1 MATAPVIP
9 DSVIATIN
17 AQALTLRQLKATR
30 DGLITRINAASDSV
44 DAYYVSAQAAVTA
57 APAPAPSA
65 TDPLMQNAVFV
76 NGALDASAYA
86 LTASQMGTEPGAAYL
101 FGPAASYYG
110 VPDSDLPMLY
120 RNADQS
126 LDVIAAG
133 YGNNDATYGRNKLR
147 GCALGKCGTW
157 QIGGP
162 PLPGQGGM
170 YSSSM
175 GQGLF
180 IPDNRQA
187 VPFGIGMTDFCSFS
201 VSENIVSTK
210 PEPYFGYYGGGLD
223 TVNQVSYKAQ
233 GKDVSYPVAMARG
246 EGRPGWGIGTISVT
260 RNGFVSTNGQNTG
273 SNIASLQ
280 LDANKRPT
288 AITVTNCHEFA
299 LITVWDTVAL
309 KGQIAVIA
317 LAGTP
322 QNGYLGNEANWETY
336 RGEWRGVYPG
346 LPNYGNIGF
355 MKLVGYVDLPGMPT
369 PSAISATTAWSAG
382 KYSVFQGYDGQNGF
396 NLSNAAHR
404 TALRSGDRSGYTPD
418 RCLVAVVSKEQKL
431 GLLFD
436 FGSLLRNYRDLYYGT
451 SEPPSVA
458 TGTFPPTFTQAPS
471 QLPTLVKTINFTDRP
486 TAVKCAME
494 QKRMFVALQGGNVE
508 LWDLGD
514 YPAASTGNP
523 ATIVRKSSTFVGRNI
538 TCLALT
544 KRHAGSAG
552 RVAGKNYFGEEIFA
566 GAAFNDYI
574 WAVCR
579 GDRKIV
585 ILKMSSDMAS
595 ASVFRTLRDKRM
607 VDPIS
612 VEDNDNHTTE
622 TYICTV
628 ADFTGK
634 QFVNYRYGPA
644 IFWDHQGVM
653 SDNPDN
659 PLTYDWTACLP
670 PGGQPVTT
678 VTFNGVVQPFECGGT
693 YPIAGK
699 PVFTSTSNVF

>member
-1 MATAPVIP
+1 MANTPVIS
-9 DSVIATIN
+9 DAVIATIN
-17 AQALTLRQLKATR
+17 AQAMTMRQLKSTR
-30 DGLITRINAASDSV
+30 DGLIARINTASSSV
-44 DAYYVSAQAAVTA
+44 DANHLLSQAAFTT

-65 TDPLMQNAVFV
+65 ADPLMQNAVFV
-76 NGALDASAYA
+76 NGVLDPAAYA

-101 FGPAASYYG
+101 FGPPASYYG
-110 VPDSDLPMLY
+110 VPDTDLPMLY
-120 RNADQS
+120 RNPDGN
-126 LDVIAAG
+126 LDLIAAG
-133 YGNNDATYGRNKLR
+133 YGDNDAIYGRNKLR
-147 GCALGKCGTW
+147 GCAIGKCGTW
-157 QIGGP
+157 QVGGP

-187 VPFGIGMTDFCSFS
+187 ATFGIGLTDFMTFS

-223 TVNQVSYKAQ
+223 TINQVSYKAQ

-280 LDANKRPT
+280 LGANKYPT
-288 AITVTNCHEFA
+288 AVAVTNSHEFA

-322 QNGYLGNEANWETY
+322 QNGYLGNEANWESY

-355 MKLVGYVDLPGMPT
+355 MKLIGYVDLPEMQT
-369 PSAISATTAWSAG
+369 PSGISATLAWDWG
-382 KYSVFQGYDGQNGF
+382 RYSVFQDGW
-396 NLSNAAHR
+396 NLSDANTR
-404 TALRSGDRSGYTPD
+404 TRLRSGDRSIYTPKQGI
-418 RCLVAVVSKEQKL
+418 AVVISKEEKKATFVDL
-431 GLLFD
+431 GPLFRS
-436 FGSLLRNYRDLYYGT
+436 FFEENYGT
-451 SEPPSVA
+451 SAPPSVA
-458 TGTFPPTFTQAPS
+458 GGTHPPTFTQKPS
-471 QLPTLVKTINFTDRP
+471 QTPTIIKTITFTDRP
-486 TAVKCAME
+486 TAVKCSLYASN
-494 QKRMFVALQGGNVE
+494 KRVYFGLQGGSVRI
-508 LWDLGD
+508 WDLGN
-514 YPAASTGNP
+514 YPTATTGDP
-523 ATIVRKSSTFVGRNI
+523 ATIVERGSINVGRNP
-538 TCLALT
+538 TCIAVV
-544 KRHAGSAG
+544 KRHAGDYTQA
-552 RVAGKNYFGEEIFA
+552 AYFGTKIYPNAEFDREI
-566 GAAFNDYI
+566 I
-574 WAVCR
+574 VCCR

-585 ILKMSSDMAS
+585 WVRMAADFNS
-595 ASVFRTLRDKRM
+595 ATIQRTLRDRRM

-622 TYICTV
+622 SYICTV
-628 ADFTGK
+628 ADYAGK
-634 QFVNYRYGPA
+634 QFVNYRYGPV

-653 SDNPDN
+653 SDDPSN

-670 PGGQPVTT
+670 PNGQPVTT
-678 VTFNGVVQPFECGGT
+678 VTFNGTVQQFECGGT
-693 YPIAGK
+693 YPIPGK
-699 PVFTSTSNVF
+699 PLFTSTSNVF